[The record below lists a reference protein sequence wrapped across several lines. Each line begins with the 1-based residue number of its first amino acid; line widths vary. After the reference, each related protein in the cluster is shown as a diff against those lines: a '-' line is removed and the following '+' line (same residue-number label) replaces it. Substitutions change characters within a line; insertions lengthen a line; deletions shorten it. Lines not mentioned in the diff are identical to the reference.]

1 MKWASSASKVDKC
14 VSIMNFCERSANV
27 FLETADSMAKMARET
42 LVRATL
48 PNFHLPAA
56 VEILTTGSYNR
67 IPRCIR
73 DRIVPQEPITAAE
86 RRRILLQLNQVI
98 EQKLVATELPLRMRN
113 LRIEN
118 GRVTFLVEHE
128 FEASL
133 TLMGDGPGVP
143 WRLLK
148 VNILV
153 EDRETG
159 EGKALMHSLQVRYVE
174 HLVQVSCST
183 L

>member
-1 MKWASSASKVDKC
+1 
-14 VSIMNFCERSANV
+14 MNFCERSANV
-27 FLETADSMAKMARET
+27 FMETADAMAKMSRET

-56 VEILTTGSYNR
+56 VEILTTGRYNR
-67 IPRCIR
+67 VPRCIR
-73 DRIVPQEPITAAE
+73 DRIVPPEPITAVE
-86 RRRILLQLNQVI
+86 RRKVLLQLNQVI
-98 EQKLVATELPLRMRN
+98 EQRLVETELPLRMRN

-118 GRVTFLVEHE
+118 GRVTFMVEHE
-128 FEASL
+128 FEVSL

-153 EDRETG
+153 EDKETG

-174 HLVQVSCST
+174 HLVQVSVNS
-183 L
+183 